1 MVWHLQ
7 YSEYSGIAIVFCI
20 APSVL
25 GQGSTFEQRNRMS
38 KVYNISLPK

>member
-20 APSVL
+20 APSIVCL
-25 GQGSTFEQRNRMS
+25 DRV
-38 KVYNISLPK
+38 VYLNNEIG